1 MHSLLTFTKVASTLI
16 ILVMWQW
23 WKERNRRVFQNK
35 ISTHCE
41 ILVVLIEEEA
51 KLWEMAGAKRLKEL
65 TARANNDL

>member
-1 MHSLLTFTKVASTLI
+1 MHSLLTFTMAASTLI

-41 ILVVLIEEEA
+41 ILVPIKEEA